1 MTNIYEE
8 LLLNDKAAL
17 ETNISNLLEDYLIN
31 GNAYD
36 LEHLKLIAKVI
47 DYSYTIKDTCSYQV
61 DCPCIGGERVFNSLE
76 EYKDRDTHYYTAEA
90 AEGDGVEWDGDAE
103 FCGSFSW
110 DDCPE
115 VSVEVDGLTEDA
127 SEEAK
132 TLWEQQS
139 KAEQQREQLDWKR
152 KRLERAQ
159 KELLELQAD
168 LAAAEANA

>member
-1 MTNIYEE
+1 MSNIYEQM
-8 LLLNDKAAL
+8 LLNDKAAL
-17 ETNISNLLEDYLIN
+17 ETKITNLVEEKLNNNNEV
-31 GNAYD
+31 D
-36 LEHLKLIAKVI
+36 LELDLIAEVI
-47 DYSYTIKDTCSYQV
+47 DYSYTITDTCSYQV

-115 VSVEVDGLTEDA
+115 VSVEVEGLTEDA